1 MPILFAFCCLGF
13 SAVNDFIFKLFAR
26 KERSRGLFVS
36 LIGTVWL
43 LLLAWLPRDPETSLA
58 ATWVWGSIS
67 GLFSVAGNL
76 LLIEAMGRQSAGL
89 CSTIYRLNL
98 VLVVAGAWLFLGES
112 LTTAQFI
119 GVALALTAIIAFL
132 PKRNGLRLEKT
143 GFRLVVLAAI
153 LRAGMGLAYRYGFL
167 HGADR
172 NGVIIVN
179 SLFWIVGGL
188 LYALFR
194 EKQLAPPSRKLLLY
208 GTVSGILVVGIVF
221 FMAAALQS
229 GEAGIVL
236 PIAQMSFLGTYLLGM
251 AFLKEPLTPRGIL
264 ALAAGLAGVLLLS
277 GSR

>member
-26 KERSRGLFVS
+26 KERSRGLFVA
-36 LIGTVWL
+36 LIGAVWL
-43 LLLAWLPRDPETSLA
+43 LLLVWLPRDPETSPA

-112 LTTAQFI
+112 LTAAQFA
-119 GVALALTAIIAFL
+119 GVVLALTAIVAFL
-132 PKRNGLRLEKT
+132 PKRDGVHLEKL
-143 GFRLVVLAAI
+143 GFRLVVLAAV

-172 NGVIIVN
+172 NGVIVIN

-188 LYALFR
+188 LYALLR
-194 EKQLAPPSRKLLLY
+194 EKHLAAPSRKLLVY
-208 GTVSGILVVGIVF
+208 GAVSGILVVGIVF

-229 GEAGIVL
+229 GAAGIVL

-251 AFLKEPLTPRGIL
+251 AFLKEPLTPRGVL
-264 ALAAGLAGVLLLS
+264 ALVAGIAGVALLS
-277 GSR
+277 GAR